1 MCGTYMKHAHKPVRA
16 GLGFVK
22 QWCGGKLLIFEAESL
37 GFESGDDFFSGF
49 GLMSEGLLS

>member
-49 GLMSEGLLS
+49 GLMCEGILS